1 VFHNYQQLD
10 EQSKILKTKATELLR
25 RLIGIWQQLVTISS
39 KMNTSTTTVTGAKF
53 SEQDIVMAREA

>member
-39 KMNTSTTTVTGAKF
+39 KMNTSTTTVTGAKV